1 MLGIIIGLVLLMYL
15 AYRGMSI
22 IWIAPICA
30 AIVALTGGLNLVE
43 AYREAYMGGF
53 VGFAK
58 SWFPVFMLGAI
69 FGKVMDDSGAAKSV
83 AHWVTSKIGT
93 KRAILAVVVGCAVLT
108 YGGVSLFVV
117 VFAMYPLAVA
127 LFREANISRK
137 LIPGAIALGS
147 FTFTMTAIPGTP
159 QIQNL
164 IPIDYFGTTPT
175 AAPIM
180 GTVGALIMFGV
191 GMLWMTYS
199 EKKLTAAGEVF
210 IEPASSVAKKE
221 KASSSNG
228 KGGAA
233 AGGEAV
239 AKEKEQVKE
248 IDEATLPNP
257 MLSSLPLITVILL
270 LNLFELDIIIA
281 LTAGIV
287 LALLLNVSR
296 LKNVV
301 QTINAGASGSVLAI
315 INTSAAVGF
324 GAVVRAVPGFQTLSN
339 IVMGIEGNPLISEAV
354 AVNVLAGATGSASGG
369 MGIALAALGDR
380 FVELSAA
387 SGVPL
392 EAFHRIASMSSGGL
406 DTLPHNGAVLTLL
419 AVTAMTH
426 KDSYKD
432 IFMVGTAIPI
442 LAVIAGVILAT
453 IGLV

>member
-1 MLGIIIGLVLLMYL
+1 MFGIIIGLALLMYL

-30 AIVALTGGLNLVE
+30 AIVALTGGLDLIY

-58 SWFPVFMLGAI
+58 TWFPVFMLGAI
-69 FGKVMDDSGAAKSV
+69 FGKVMDDSGAARSV
-83 AHWVTSKIGT
+83 ANWVTGKIGT
-93 KRAILAVVVGCAVLT
+93 KRAILAVVAGCAVLT

-117 VFAMYPLAVA
+117 VFAMYPLALA

-164 IPIDYFGTTPT
+164 IPIDYYGTTPT

-180 GTVGALIMFGV
+180 GIVGALVMFGG
-191 GMLWMTYS
+191 GMLWLTRR
-199 EKKLTAAGEVF
+199 EKQLTAAGDVF
-210 IEPASSVAKKE
+210 VELKDKVVDVDASQLPSPIL
-221 KASSSNG
+221 S
-228 KGGAA
+228 
-233 AGGEAV
+233 
-239 AKEKEQVKE
+239 
-248 IDEATLPNP
+248 TLP
-257 MLSSLPLITVILL
+257 LLTVIIL
-270 LNLFELDIIIA
+270 LNIFNQDIVIA

-287 LALLLNVSR
+287 LALALNFNR
-296 LKNVV
+296 IKNIVE
-301 QTINAGASGSVLAI
+301 TINAGASGSVLAI

-324 GAVVRAVPGFQTLSN
+324 GAVVRAVPGFDSLTAL
-339 IVMGIEGNPLISEAV
+339 VMGIEGNPLISQAV

-369 MGIALAALGDR
+369 MGIALEALGDR
-380 FVELSAA
+380 FVQLSVTT
-387 SGVPL
+387 GMPL

-432 IFMVGTAIPI
+432 IFIVGCVVPI
-442 LAVIAGVILAT
+442 LAVVVGIILAT
-453 IGLV
+453 IGIM

>member
-1 MLGIIIGLVLLMYL
+1 MLGIIIGLALLMYL

-30 AIVALTGGLNLVE
+30 AIVALTGGLDLIY

-58 SWFPVFMLGAI
+58 TWFPVFMLGAI
-69 FGKVMDDSGAAKSV
+69 FGKMMDDSGAARSV
-83 AHWVTSKIGT
+83 ANFVIRLIGT

-117 VFAMYPLAVA
+117 VFAIYPLAVA

-164 IPIDYFGTTPT
+164 IPIEYYGTTPL

-180 GTVGALIMFGV
+180 GTIGALIMFGV
-191 GMLWMTYS
+191 GMLWLTYR
-199 EKKLTAAGEVF
+199 ERQLTAAGEVF
-210 IEPASSVAKKE
+210 IELKE
-221 KASSSNG
+221 KVEDIDASN
-228 KGGAA
+228 
-233 AGGEAV
+233 
-239 AKEKEQVKE
+239 
-248 IDEATLPNP
+248 LPNP
-257 MLSSLPLITVILL
+257 LLSALPLFIVIIF
-270 LNLFELDIIIA
+270 LNFLELDIIIA
-281 LTAGIV
+281 LTAGIL
-287 LALLLNVSR
+287 LALVLNFKRVKSI
-296 LKNVV
+296 VE
-301 QTINAGASGSVLAI
+301 TINAGASGSVLAI

-324 GAVVRAVPGFQTLSN
+324 GAVVRAVPGFNSLTSL
-339 IVMGIEGNPLISEAV
+339 VMGIEGNPLISQAV

-369 MGIALAALGDR
+369 MGIALEALADR
-380 FVELSAA
+380 FVELSLTT
-387 SGVPL
+387 GVPL

-432 IFMVGTAIPI
+432 IFVVGSLIPI
-442 LAVIAGVILAT
+442 LSVAIGIILAA
-453 IGLV
+453 IGMI